1 MKSRGILPGLLTL
14 GNAFC
19 GFLAIAKTADALLYA
34 YGPSS
39 SPGGEAS
46 LEKMLVEASWL
57 VLLAMLFDAL
67 DGKVARLMG
76 STSELG
82 GQLDSLADAISFGVA
97 PALLVKVL
105 VEHEVRTAGLQPHPR
120 LYFLVAG
127 FYALCALLRLARFN
141 VENDPSPEAH
151 ERFTGLP
158 SPAAAG
164 VAVSLVLLYFFD
176 GTKRVPWIDFDAVH
190 VALRRVFPF
199 TLPVL
204 GVLMISRVR
213 YTHFLSWVLRERK
226 VFPFLAVVLVT
237 VLLLLYEPQIA
248 LALGFLGYALSGPVG
263 AVVLRALPAAAR
275 TQASP
280 PSRF

>member
-34 YGPSS
+34 YGPIPN
-39 SPGGEAS
+39 PGGEA
-46 LEKMLVEASWL
+46 LADKLVAASWL
-57 VLLAMLFDAL
+57 ILLAMLFDAL

-120 LYFLVAG
+120 LYFIVAG
-127 FYALCALLRLARFN
+127 FYALCALMRLARFN
-141 VENDPSPEAH
+141 AENDPSPEAH

-164 VAVSLVLLYFFD
+164 VVVSLVLLYFFD
-176 GTKRVPWIDFDAVH
+176 GTKRVPWVDFEAVH
-190 VALRRVFPF
+190 VVLRRAFPF

-204 GVLMISRVR
+204 GLLMISRVR
-213 YTHFLSWVLRERK
+213 YTHFLSWVRRERK
-226 VFPFLAVVLVT
+226 VFPFLAQALVT
-237 VLLLLYEPQIA
+237 LLLLLYEPQIA
-248 LALGFLGYALSGPVG
+248 LAIGFLAYASSGPIG
-263 AVVLRALPAAAR
+263 EVVVRVLPSALRGSAPR
-275 TQASP
+275 TPRS
-280 PSRF
+280 